1 MEANKCLN
9 IKLNDEQKEYKE
21 MILNSFVESCHQ
33 VGLKDN
39 IIEHLVPICEVC
51 FLEGILCE
59 RLQNVNILNYENYN

>member
-9 IKLNDEQKEYKE
+9 IKLNDKQKEYKE
-21 MILNSFVESCHQ
+21 MILNSFVESCYQ
-33 VGLKDN
+33 AGFKDD

-59 RLQNVNILNYENYN
+59 RNTRDVCLN